1 MSTYSSGAVFIPLD
15 PIESNELMDII
26 QHLIAMS
33 DHFGGYEEE
42 DDYSSP
48 LQADYDKQ
56 DEIAKRKEAAF
67 SKAYPELTDW
77 AQALLHYFEN
87 ECLSMMEATSGL
99 YGVEF
104 SSPENF
110 KEEFVARIVQLAIGR
125 YGLAPITFF
134 AAYNGVD
141 EDFDSNY
148 GHIYKVS
155 AEKIEVISTI
165 DLIQA
170 HKDKLKETDL
180 LACMNDSSRDFK
192 AFYRSKDWGEAG
204 EGSLKLAALKLAA
217 RNDQKEN
224 FSFLL
229 EEGVPADD
237 PGLLR
242 LLESRPEMKAMV
254 EARKISEEVMEGGAA
269 KTRKASI
276 PRMSAV

>member
-15 PIESNELMDII
+15 QVESKELMDII
-26 QHLIAMS
+26 QHLITMG
-33 DHFGGYEEE
+33 DYLGGYEDE

-48 LQADYDKQ
+48 PQAEL
-56 DEIAKRKEAAF
+56 DEIAKRKEAEF
-67 SKAYPELTDW
+67 SKTYPELADW
-77 AQALLHYFEN
+77 AQALLQNFEN
-87 ECLSMMEATSGL
+87 ECFSMMEATSGP

-104 SSPENF
+104 SSSENF

-125 YGLAPITFF
+125 YELAPITFF
-134 AAYNGVD
+134 AAYNGLA
-141 EDFDSNY
+141 EDFNSNY

-170 HKDKLKETDL
+170 HKDRLKETDL

-204 EGSLKLAALKLAA
+204 KGSLKRAALKLAA

-224 FSFLL
+224 FRFLF

-269 KTRKASI
+269 KTRKTSI
-276 PRMSAV
+276 SRMSAV